1 MEKNQE
7 LMEGEIYYMKEN
19 KKFPVVYMGKYENKD
34 YKFIYGRKDFI
45 GITYLK
51 IEDTEL
57 VKNTKLI
64 KSSQVC
70 FTYLT
75 PNYNVFSKLL
85 KILEEKNI
93 IKE

>member
-1 MEKNQE
+1 MKKNQE
-7 LMEGEIYYMKEN
+7 LIDREIYYMKEN
-19 KKFPVVYMGKYENKD
+19 KKFPVVYIGKHDDKD
-34 YKFIYGRKDFI
+34 YKFIYGGKDFI

-75 PNYNVFSKLL
+75 PNYDIFSKLL

-93 IKE
+93 ITD